1 MNMDFDNPR
10 KNLISFDGEEIKR
23 YMQYEMKVMERNKES
38 FRYTFNAL
46 KKLGHVI
53 TIGTKP
59 IDLNKGKWNEG
70 KSYHWLAVD
79 GNDIRLIIRRYGEHF
94 TIYTAHIQ
102 KKEYKS
108 SSWTETRM
116 SGFTFYSDR
125 NANTEKPE
133 EDFYWM
139 NHAFDLNNS
148 LPQIIEMIRENQVH
162 FVTNSAALKLPKW
175 VETKLI
181 LDSETIYSID
191 RLIYACEELSNI
203 HAQLFSETDM
213 LEKIKSIEIGHIV
226 DRKKVS
232 KIVTEVKDNYY
243 HAVGLEVEDEKGKK
257 DFHDVYR
264 LTRHYMEYIFS
275 EIVEKPKP

>member
-1 MNMDFDNPR
+1 MDFDNPR
-10 KNLISFDGEEIKR
+10 KNLIEFDGEEIKR
-23 YMQYEMKVMERNKES
+23 YMQYEMKVLERNKES

-46 KKLGHVI
+46 KKLGHVV
-53 TIGTKP
+53 TIGTEP

-79 GNDIRLIIRRYGEHF
+79 GDNVRLIIRRYGEHF

-116 SGFTFYSDR
+116 SGFTFYS
-125 NANTEKPE
+125 NTSANTEKPN
-133 EDFYWM
+133 EDFYWE
-139 NHAFDLNNS
+139 NHAFDLNNI
-148 LPQIIEMIRENQVH
+148 LPQIIEMIKENKVH

-181 LDSETIYSID
+181 LDSESIYSID

-213 LEKIKSIEIGHIV
+213 LEKIKSIEIGHV
-226 DRKKVS
+226 VERKKVS
-232 KIVTEVKDNYY
+232 KIVTEVKNNYY

-264 LTRHYMEYIFS
+264 LTRHYMEYIFP
-275 EIVEKPKP
+275 EMIEKAKP